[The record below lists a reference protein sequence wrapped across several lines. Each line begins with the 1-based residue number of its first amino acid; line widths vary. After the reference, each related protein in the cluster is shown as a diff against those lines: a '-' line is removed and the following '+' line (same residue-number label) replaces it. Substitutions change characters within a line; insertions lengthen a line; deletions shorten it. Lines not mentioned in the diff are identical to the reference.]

1 VAVQFVA
8 AQVVGGEQVTN
19 AVRAFVGR
27 PSPAAGR
34 PSALAAGGGPLLA
47 GVWLQVQRPELV
59 DADHHRRVAI
69 AGLSLAVGEVIQ
81 LQDAVLFG
89 LEVRVVGL
97 LPGLYRLKRHALLA
111 EQNPQALMADV
122 VDHPLSDEEVRRHVT
137 TDPELRRTMRSN
149 RLPSSLL
156 MSRTRTRS
164 ATAPPGG
171 SSGKDSRRHAT
182 TKPQIPAG
190 ATTISRRERSRL
202 RH

>member
-8 AQVVGGEQVTN
+8 AQVVGGEQVTD

-34 PSALAAGGGPLLA
+34 PSALAAAGGPLLA

-122 VDHPLSDEEVRRHVT
+122 LDPLALGGNVNVGGRPPAYLGYSDAK
-137 TDPELRRTMRSN
+137 
-149 RLPSSLL
+149 PSSLKL
-156 MSRTRTRS
+156 CSTSRTRS
-164 ATAPPGG
+164 GEVNAT
-171 SSGKDSRRHAT
+171 
-182 TKPQIPAG
+182 
-190 ATTISRRERSRL
+190 
-202 RH
+202 